1 MATGAENSPAIEQ
14 YVGPVTVIEE
24 LYAKFPTG
32 GKYGMWAMVVSKRK
46 FVMWDRDTNTW
57 VYMYS
62 EGTTV

>member
-32 GKYGMWAMVVSKRK
+32 GKYGMWAMALS
-46 FVMWDRDTNTW
+46 
-57 VYMYS
+57 
-62 EGTTV
+62 